1 MTPTPAHRLLLSSA
15 TRAPA
20 WFATAVIAAACG
32 VVGALLL
39 PAAVATA
46 VDAAVAAAGLT
57 SDGTAGLSAVGNGL
71 DLVLTRETVR
81 LLALAVIVAVATA
94 LSELAAG
101 RSVAAGTAWL
111 RHRLARHVLRPELPG
126 RRDPGDAVSRLVGD
140 AAQAGAA
147 PTLAISLASTAIMS
161 VGALI
166 WLAVL
171 GWQLAA
177 AFLAGVPVAVLLARR
192 FLHRTA
198 GHALRYQRSAGQLSG
213 LLTDA
218 AAGLR
223 TIAACN
229 SADRET
235 SRVLAPLPQLAASGR
250 ALWRSQSGIAW
261 RAGLVIPAVQL
272 GVLAAAGSRL
282 ARGDLTVGELLA
294 AAAYAALGLS
304 FLQQAGLLMRLSRA
318 AACARRL
325 CEACSDEPRDP
336 GWRRLRPGPGR
347 LELRDVSLSGD
358 MTGRETVAVLRDVT
372 LTVPAGATVAV
383 VGLSGSGKSALAEVA
398 GGLRV
403 PDAGEVLLDGQSLA
417 EVDPGELTEAV
428 GYAPAHPVLHGATVA
443 ESLCYGDL
451 VTSSQITTAARTA
464 EAHAPISRLPEG
476 YRTPL
481 AQVALSGGELQRLGL
496 ARALLH
502 RPRLLVLDDATSSL
516 DTVTEAR
523 VSTTVSTALPRAT
536 RLIVTHRIATA
547 ARADLVVWLRDG
559 AIAAAAPHRALL
571 EVPGYRDVFAGGAT

>member
-15 TRAPA
+15 TRAPV
-20 WFATAVIAAACG
+20 WLATAVIAAACG
-32 VVGALLL
+32 VVGTLLL
-39 PAAVATA
+39 PAAVAAA
-46 VDAAVAAAGLT
+46 VDAAVAAARQPQ
-57 SDGTAGLSAVGNGL
+57 AGAGVTGNGP
-71 DLVLTRETVR
+71 DLVLTRATVW
-81 LLALAVIVAVATA
+81 LLALAVTVAVATA
-94 LSELAAG
+94 LSELAGG

-111 RHRLARHVLRPELPG
+111 RRRLARHLLQPELPAR
-126 RRDPGDAVSRLVGD
+126 RRDAGDAVSRLVGD
-140 AAQAGAA
+140 AAQTGAA
-147 PTLAISLASTAIMS
+147 PALAISLASAAIMS

-171 GWQLAA
+171 GWQLAV

-198 GHALRYQRSAGQLSG
+198 GHALDYQRCAGQLSG

-229 SADRET
+229 SANRET
-235 SRVLAPLPQLAASGR
+235 ARVLAPLPQLAESGR

-261 RAGLVIPAVQL
+261 RGGLVIPAVEL
-272 GVLAAAGSRL
+272 CVLAAAGSRL
-282 ARGDLTVGELLA
+282 ARGELTVGQLLA

-318 AACARRL
+318 VACTRRL
-325 CEACSDEPRDP
+325 CEVCSHEPRDP

-347 LELRDVSLSGD
+347 LELRGVSLSGD
-358 MTGRETVAVLRDVT
+358 VGGEGPVAVLRDVT

-383 VGLSGSGKSALAEVA
+383 VGLTGSGKSALAEVA

-403 PDAGEVLLDGQSLA
+403 PDTGEVLLDGQSLA
-417 EVDPGELTEAV
+417 GIDPDELAEAV
-428 GYAPAHPVLHGATVA
+428 GYAPARPVLHGETVA
-443 ESLCYGDL
+443 GSLCYGDL
-451 VTSSQITTAARTA
+451 ATASQVTAAARTA
-464 EAHAPISRLPEG
+464 QVDGPISRLPQG
-476 YRTPL
+476 YLTPVGQL
-481 AQVALSGGELQRLGL
+481 TMSGGELQRLGL

-516 DTVTEAR
+516 DAVTEAR
-523 VSTTVSTALPRAT
+523 LATTVATALPHAT
-536 RLIVTHRIATA
+536 RLIVTHRSATA

-559 AIAAAAPHRALL
+559 AVAAAAPHRALL
-571 EVPGYRDVFAGGAT
+571 EMPGYPGVFGSA

>member
-20 WFATAVIAAACG
+20 WLVTAVIAAACG

-39 PAAVATA
+39 PAAVAAA
-46 VDAAVAAAGLT
+46 VDAAIAAARQPE
-57 SDGTAGLSAVGNGL
+57 ARPAAA
-71 DLVLTRETVR
+71 DLVLTRATVW
-81 LLALAVIVAVATA
+81 LLTLAVTVAVATA

-101 RSVAAGTAWL
+101 RAVAAGTAWL
-111 RHRLARHVLRPELPG
+111 RRRLARHLLRPELPAR
-126 RRDPGDAVSRLVGD
+126 RRDAGDAVSRLVAD

-147 PTLAISLASTAIMS
+147 PTLAISLTSAAIMS

-198 GHALRYQRSAGQLSG
+198 EHALRYQRTAGQLSG
-213 LLTDA
+213 RLTDA

-235 SRVLAPLPQLAASGR
+235 SRVLAPLPQLAESGA

-261 RAGLVIPAVQL
+261 RAGLVIPAVEL
-272 GVLAAAGSRL
+272 GVLAAAGGRL
-282 ARGDLTVGELLA
+282 ARGELTVGELLA

-304 FLQQAGLLMRLSRA
+304 FLQQAGLLMRLTRA

-325 CEACSDEPRDP
+325 CEAMSDEPRDP
-336 GWRRLRPGPGR
+336 GWRRLPPGPGR
-347 LELRDVSLSGD
+347 LELRDVSLSGEAA
-358 MTGRETVAVLRDVT
+358 GEGPHALLRDVT

-383 VGLSGSGKSALAEVA
+383 VGLSGSGKSALADVA

-403 PDAGEVLLDGQSLA
+403 PDAGEVLLDGRSLA
-417 EVDPGELTEAV
+417 GVDPDELAEAI
-428 GYAPAHPVLHGATVA
+428 GYAPARPVLHGATVA
-443 ESLCYGDL
+443 GSLCYGEL
-451 VTSSQITTAARTA
+451 ATSSQVTAAARTA
-464 EAHAPISRLPEG
+464 QVHGPITRLPEG
-476 YRTPL
+476 YHTPL
-481 AQVALSGGELQRLGL
+481 AQLAMSGGELQRLGL

-516 DTVTEAR
+516 DAVTEAR
-523 VSTTVSTALPRAT
+523 LSTTVATALPRTT
-536 RLIVTHRIATA
+536 RLIITHRSATA
-547 ARADLVVWLRDG
+547 ARADLVLWLCDG
-559 AIAAAAPHRALL
+559 AVAAVAPHRTLL
-571 EVPGYRDVFAGGAT
+571 EMPGYRNVFTGGVT